1 MHPIDTILF
10 DLDGTLIDSSEGVV
24 CSFNYVFRRIGV
36 PLPDPSEIKATI
48 GYPLDESFRRFTD
61 HDPDECYRLFQEK
74 AVEVLIPSAV
84 LLPGVEDTVRRLF
97 EHGYRLGVATTK
109 NRNHLVGILDHLN
122 IARYFQDVSGGD
134 EVKNV
139 KPDPEILLLT
149 LRKLD
154 RPANTSAYVGD
165 TVLDI
170 RAARDARMTA
180 ISVLGGTSSREEIE
194 NEAPDVVLDDIRK
207 LIDMFEGPEMNP
219 RKSRT

>member
-1 MHPIDTILF
+1 MRAIDTILF

-36 PLPDPSEIKATI
+36 PIPDPSEIKATI
-48 GYPLDESFRRFTD
+48 GYPLHESFRRFTD

-74 AVEVLIPSAV
+74 AGEVLIPSAI
-84 LLPGVEDTVRRLF
+84 LLPGVEDTVRHLF
-97 EHGYRLGVATTK
+97 ERGYRLGVATTK
-109 NRNHLVGILDHLN
+109 NRSHLVGILDRLD

-134 EVKNV
+134 EVKHV

-149 LRKLD
+149 LRKFGQTS
-154 RPANTSAYVGD
+154 ATSAYVGD

-170 RAARDARMTA
+170 RAARGAGMTA

-194 NEAPDVVLDDIRK
+194 EETPDVVLDNIRG
-207 LIDMFEGPEMNP
+207 LNDMFEGPEMNLW
-219 RKSRT
+219 KSRT